1 MAGVTSVRPWV
12 ESLRPKPHSALRIK
26 LISAPCL
33 AVPQC
38 GVPRLWLAAQR
49 RFTPYRVALTSIRG
63 LIPLDNLSPRTTW
76 IRLVIVIKPS
86 YAIQMEMSLKARRPV
101 VSDLS
106 NALAV
111 RPGEAAEVELK
122 LLAPQGSLEKLREM
136 PVIVQH
142 ARNRGAFRRLE
153 TVYYDTPERLL
164 FQHGMSLRVRRSG
177 KHFIQTLKL
186 LPNVG
191 QPLARRQWEA
201 PVDGVTPDL
210 ARLPADEVGDPVTT
224 LTNDALVP
232 VFLTKVRRHAR
243 QLDLPDA
250 SVEIVFDEGTIEAG
264 ARQEVLSEIEL
275 ELKSGN
281 AGVLFDLGTQLLD
294 AAPLKVGTR
303 SKAER
308 GYALA
313 FDVVQSAAKAEPF
326 SVTAEH
332 VVDDV
337 IALLV
342 GSCWHHLL
350 KNHAVAEKGSDPEG
364 VHQMR
369 LALRRLRT
377 ICALFRRDIP
387 SPSFQAIN
395 SEARWLMQQLG
406 PARDWDVFDE
416 TTVTRLVTAAP
427 DVDLGGLREAVE
439 QQRKSRYGAL
449 QIVLADARCS
459 RFLLSLGHLVER
471 RGWRNEI
478 DSEALAVLSQ
488 PMPTLADKILARSH
502 RKALKRGAHFR
513 QLNVDAQH
521 DLRIDLKKL
530 RYAAEFFLPLYA
542 THAPAKRYV
551 KRLARLQASLG
562 SARDIASTRIL
573 LDAIRQDDQPA
584 LHLAIGAVAG
594 WQARDQ
600 MVVAKMLRRRW
611 RRFKATPAFWG
622 R

>member
-1 MAGVTSVRPWV
+1 M
-12 ESLRPKPHSALRIK
+12 EISL
-26 LISAPCL
+26 
-33 AVPQC
+33 
-38 GVPRLWLAAQR
+38 
-49 RFTPYRVALTSIRG
+49 
-63 LIPLDNLSPRTTW
+63 N
-76 IRLVIVIKPS
+76 
-86 YAIQMEMSLKARRPV
+86 ARQPV
-101 VSDLS
+101 VSES
-106 NALAV
+106 GAAIAV
-111 RPGEAAEVELK
+111 RPAEQAEIELK
-122 LLAPQGSLEKLREM
+122 LLAPQGTLEKLREL

-164 FQHGMSLRVRRSG
+164 FQHGISLRVRRSG

-186 LPNVG
+186 PADIG
-191 QPLARRQWEA
+191 QPLARQQWEA
-201 PVDGVTPDL
+201 PVDDITPDL

-224 LTNDALVP
+224 LTNDVLVP
-232 VFLTKVRRHAR
+232 VFATKVRRYAR

-264 ARQEVLSEIEL
+264 ARQEILSEIEI

-294 AAPLKVGTR
+294 AAPLQVGTR

-313 FDVVQSAAKAEPF
+313 FGVVQPAAKAELF
-326 SVTAEH
+326 SITAEQ

-337 IALLV
+337 IALLI
-342 GSCWHHLL
+342 GTCWHHLL
-350 KNHAVAEKGSDPEG
+350 KNYVVAQEGSDPEG

-387 SPSFQAIN
+387 SPSFQAVN
-395 SEARWLMQQLG
+395 SEARWLMRQLG
-406 PARDWDVFDE
+406 PARDWDVFAE
-416 TTVTRLVTAAP
+416 TTVTRLRTAAP
-427 DVDLGGLREAVE
+427 DIDLGCLREAVE
-439 QQRKSRYGAL
+439 QQRKSSYGAL
-449 QIVLADARCS
+449 QTVLADPRCS
-459 RFLLSLGHLVER
+459 RFLLSLGNLAER

-488 PMPTLADKILARSH
+488 PIPTLADKILARLH

-513 QLNVDAQH
+513 QLNTDAQH

-530 RYAAEFFLPLYA
+530 RYAAEFFSPLYA
-542 THAPAKRYV
+542 THAPARRYV
-551 KRLARLQASLG
+551 RRLARLQTSLG
-562 SARDIASTRIL
+562 RARDIASTRIL

-584 LHLAIGAVAG
+584 LHRAIGAVAG

-600 MVVAKMLRRRW
+600 IAVAKTLRKRW

>member
-1 MAGVTSVRPWV
+1 V
-12 ESLRPKPHSALRIK
+12 EIAL
-26 LISAPCL
+26 
-33 AVPQC
+33 
-38 GVPRLWLAAQR
+38 
-49 RFTPYRVALTSIRG
+49 
-63 LIPLDNLSPRTTW
+63 N
-76 IRLVIVIKPS
+76 
-86 YAIQMEMSLKARRPV
+86 ARQPV
-101 VSDLS
+101 VNDSGT
-106 NALAV
+106 AVGV
-111 RPGEAAEVELK
+111 RPGEHAEIELK
-122 LLAPQGSLEKLREM
+122 LLAPQGSLEKLREA

-142 ARNRGAFRRLE
+142 ARNRGAFHRLE

-186 LPNVG
+186 LPNSG
-191 QPLARRQWEA
+191 QPLMRRQWEA
-201 PVDGVTPDL
+201 PVDDVSPDL

-232 VFLTKVRRHAR
+232 VFATKIRRHAR

-264 ARQEVLSEIEL
+264 ARQEVVSEIEL

-313 FDVVQSAAKAEPF
+313 FDVAQPAAKAELF
-326 SVTAEH
+326 GITAEH

-337 IALLV
+337 IALLA
-342 GSCWHHLL
+342 GSSWHHLL
-350 KNHAVAEKGSDPEG
+350 KNHTVAEKGSDPEG

-369 LALRRLRT
+369 VALRRLRT

-387 SPSFQAIN
+387 SPAFQAVN
-395 SEARWLMQQLG
+395 GEARWLMQQLG
-406 PARDWDVFDE
+406 PAREWDVFAD
-416 TTVTRLVTAAP
+416 TTVSRLVVAAP
-427 DVDLGGLREAVE
+427 DIDLGGLREAVE
-439 QQRKSRYGAL
+439 RQRKSSYGAL
-449 QIVLADARCS
+449 QIVLADPRCS
-459 RFLLSLGHLVER
+459 RFLLSLGNLIER

-488 PMPTLADKILARSH
+488 PMPPLADKILARLH

-513 QLNVDAQH
+513 QLNIGAQH

-530 RYAAEFFLPLYA
+530 RYAAEFFLPFYA

-551 KRLARLQASLG
+551 RRLARLQASLG
-562 SARDIASTRIL
+562 RARDNASTRTL

-584 LHLAIGAVAG
+584 LHLAIGAAAG

-600 MVVAKMLRRRW
+600 MAVAKMLRRKW

>member
-1 MAGVTSVRPWV
+1 MGI
-12 ESLRPKPHSALRIK
+12 SL
-26 LISAPCL
+26 
-33 AVPQC
+33 
-38 GVPRLWLAAQR
+38 
-49 RFTPYRVALTSIRG
+49 
-63 LIPLDNLSPRTTW
+63 N
-76 IRLVIVIKPS
+76 
-86 YAIQMEMSLKARRPV
+86 ARQPV
-101 VSDLS
+101 VSDS
-106 NALAV
+106 GTTTAA
-111 RPGEAAEVELK
+111 RPCEQAEIELK
-122 LLAPQGSLEKLREM
+122 LLAPQGILERLREM

-164 FQHGMSLRVRRSG
+164 FQHGMSLRVRRNG

-186 LPNVG
+186 LPNIG

-210 ARLPADEVGDPVTT
+210 ARLPANEVGDPVTT

-232 VFLTKVRRHAR
+232 VFATKVRRHAR
-243 QLDLPDA
+243 LLDLPDA

-281 AGVLFDLGTQLLD
+281 AGVLFDLGMQLLD
-294 AAPLKVGTR
+294 AAPLQVGTR

-313 FDVVQSAAKAEPF
+313 FDVVQPAAKAELLD
-326 SVTAEH
+326 VTAEH

-337 IALLV
+337 IALLM
-342 GSCWHHLL
+342 GACWHHLL
-350 KNHAVAEKGSDPEG
+350 KNHTVAEQGLDPEG

-377 ICALFRRDIP
+377 ICALFRPDIP
-387 SPSFQAIN
+387 SPSFQAVN
-395 SEARWLMQQLG
+395 SEARWLIQQLG
-406 PARDWDVFDE
+406 PARDWDVFAE

-427 DVDLGGLREAVE
+427 DMDLGGLRDAVE
-439 QQRKSRYGAL
+439 RQRKSSYGAL
-449 QIVLADARCS
+449 QTVLADPRCS

-478 DSEALAVLSQ
+478 DSEALALLSQ
-488 PMPTLADKILARSH
+488 PMPTLADKILARLH

-513 QLNVDAQH
+513 QLNIDAQH

-542 THAPAKRYV
+542 AHAPAKRYV
-551 KRLARLQASLG
+551 RRLARVQASLG
-562 SARDIASTRIL
+562 RARDIASARIL
-573 LDAIRQDDQPA
+573 LDAIRQDDQPS

-600 MVVAKMLRRRW
+600 IAVVKTLHKRW

>member
-1 MAGVTSVRPWV
+1 M
-12 ESLRPKPHSALRIK
+12 
-26 LISAPCL
+26 
-33 AVPQC
+33 
-38 GVPRLWLAAQR
+38 
-49 RFTPYRVALTSIRG
+49 
-63 LIPLDNLSPRTTW
+63 
-76 IRLVIVIKPS
+76 
-86 YAIQMEMSLKARRPV
+86 
-101 VSDLS
+101 
-106 NALAV
+106 
-111 RPGEAAEVELK
+111 
-122 LLAPQGSLEKLREM
+122 
-136 PVIVQH
+136 QH
-142 ARNRGAFRRLE
+142 ARNRGAFHRLE

-186 LPNVG
+186 LPNSG
-191 QPLARRQWEA
+191 QPLMRRQWEA
-201 PVDGVTPDL
+201 PVDDVSPDL
-210 ARLPADEVGDPVTT
+210 ARLPADEVGDPVTM

-232 VFLTKVRRHAR
+232 VFATKVRRHAR
-243 QLDLPDA
+243 RLDLPDA

-294 AAPLKVGTR
+294 AAPLQLGTR

-313 FDVVQSAAKAEPF
+313 FDVVQPAAKAELF
-326 SVTAEH
+326 GITTEH

-337 IALLV
+337 IAQLS

-350 KNHAVAEKGSDPEG
+350 KNHTVAVEGSDPEG

-387 SPSFQAIN
+387 SPAFQAVN

-406 PARDWDVFDE
+406 PAREWDVFAE
-416 TTVTRLVTAAP
+416 TTVARLVTAAP

-439 QQRKSRYGAL
+439 RQRKSSYGAL
-449 QIVLADARCS
+449 QPVLADPRCS
-459 RFLLSLGHLVER
+459 RFLLSLGNLVER

-478 DSEALAVLSQ
+478 DSEALTVLSQ
-488 PMPTLADKILARSH
+488 PMPTLADKILARLH

-513 QLNVDAQH
+513 QLNIDAQH

-551 KRLARLQASLG
+551 RRLARLQASLG
-562 SARDIASTRIL
+562 RARDIASTRTL

-600 MVVAKMLRRRW
+600 IAVTKTLRKRW

>member
-1 MAGVTSVRPWV
+1 MLLSGLAGVSV
-12 ESLRPKPHSALRIK
+12 PH
-26 LISAPCL
+26 
-33 AVPQC
+33 
-38 GVPRLWLAAQR
+38 LWLATQPDA
-49 RFTPYRVALTSIRG
+49 
-63 LIPLDNLSPRTTW
+63 DNLTAWCSRQFVDSYPWITW
-76 IRLVIVIKPS
+76 ICLAIVIKRS
-86 YAIQMEMSLKARRPV
+86 YAIPMEISLNARRPV
-101 VSDLS
+101 VSDS
-106 NALAV
+106 GTAIAV
-111 RPGEAAEVELK
+111 RPGEQAEIELK
-122 LLAPQGSLEKLREM
+122 LLAPQGTLEKLREV

-177 KHFIQTLKL
+177 KHFTQTLKL
-186 LPNVG
+186 LPNIG

-210 ARLPADEVGDPVTT
+210 ARLPADEIGDPVTT

-232 VFLTKVRRHAR
+232 VFATKVRRHAR
-243 QLDLPDA
+243 RLDLSDA

-294 AAPLKVGTR
+294 AAPLRVGTR

-313 FDVVQSAAKAEPF
+313 FDVLQPAAKAELF
-326 SVTAEH
+326 GITAEH

-350 KNHAVAEKGSDPEG
+350 KNHTVLEKGSDPEG

-369 LALRRLRT
+369 VALRRMRT

-387 SPSFQAIN
+387 SLSFQAIN

-406 PARDWDVFDE
+406 QARDWDVFAE

-427 DVDLGGLREAVE
+427 DVDLGGLREAIE
-439 QQRKSRYGAL
+439 RQRKTSYTAL
-449 QIVLADARCS
+449 QAVLADPRCS
-459 RFLLSLGHLVER
+459 RFLLSLGQQVER

-478 DSEALAVLSQ
+478 DSDALAVLSQ
-488 PMPTLADKILARSH
+488 PILTLADKILPRLH

-513 QLNVDAQH
+513 RLNTDAQH

-551 KRLARLQASLG
+551 KRLARLQGSLG
-562 SARDIASTRIL
+562 RARDIASTRIL
-573 LDAIRQDDQPA
+573 LDAIRQADQPE
-584 LHLAIGAVAG
+584 LDLAIGAVAG
-594 WQARDQ
+594 WKTRDQ
-600 MVVAKMLRRRW
+600 IAVAKTLRKRW

>member
-1 MAGVTSVRPWV
+1 MEISLNARQPIASDAG
-12 ESLRPKPHSALRIK
+12 
-26 LISAPCL
+26 
-33 AVPQC
+33 
-38 GVPRLWLAAQR
+38 
-49 RFTPYRVALTSIRG
+49 TSI
-63 LIPLDNLSPRTTW
+63 
-76 IRLVIVIKPS
+76 
-86 YAIQMEMSLKARRPV
+86 
-101 VSDLS
+101 
-106 NALAV
+106 AV
-111 RPGEAAEVELK
+111 RAGAEIELK
-122 LLAPQGSLEKLREM
+122 LLAPQGALEKLREA

-142 ARNRGAFRRLE
+142 ARNRGAFHRLE

-186 LPNVG
+186 PPNSG

-201 PVDGVTPDL
+201 PVDGITPDL

-224 LTNDALVP
+224 LANDALVP
-232 VFLTKVRRHAR
+232 VFATKVRRHAR

-250 SVEIVFDEGTIEAG
+250 SVEIAFDEGTIEAG
-264 ARQEVLSEIEL
+264 ARHQVLSEIEL

-294 AAPLKVGTR
+294 AAPLRVGTR

-313 FDVVQSAAKAEPF
+313 FDVVQSAAKAESF

-350 KNHAVAEKGSDPEG
+350 KNHRVAEEGSDPEG

-369 LALRRLRT
+369 VALRRLRT

-387 SPSFQAIN
+387 SPAFQAVN
-395 SEARWLMQQLG
+395 SEAKWLMQQLG
-406 PARDWDVFDE
+406 PARDWDVFAE
-416 TTVTRLVTAAP
+416 ATITRLVTAAP
-427 DVDLGGLREAVE
+427 EVDLGGLREAVE
-439 QQRKSRYGAL
+439 QQRKSSYCAL
-449 QIVLADARCS
+449 QTVLADPRCS

-488 PMPTLADKILARSH
+488 PIPALADKILARLH
-502 RKALKRGAHFR
+502 RKALERGAHFR
-513 QLNVDAQH
+513 QLNIGAQH

-542 THAPAKRYV
+542 THASAKRYV
-551 KRLARLQASLG
+551 RRLARLQTGLG
-562 SARDIASTRIL
+562 RVRDIASTRIL
-573 LDAIRQDDQPA
+573 LDAIRQENQAA

-600 MVVAKMLRRRW
+600 MAVAKTLRRRW

>member
-1 MAGVTSVRPWV
+1 M
-12 ESLRPKPHSALRIK
+12 EISLN
-26 LISAPCL
+26 
-33 AVPQC
+33 
-38 GVPRLWLAAQR
+38 AQ
-49 RFTPYRVALTSIRG
+49 
-63 LIPLDNLSPRTTW
+63 
-76 IRLVIVIKPS
+76 
-86 YAIQMEMSLKARRPV
+86 QPV
-101 VSDLS
+101 VSDS
-106 NALAV
+106 GTAIAV
-111 RPGEAAEVELK
+111 RPGEQAEIELK
-122 LLAPQGSLEKLREM
+122 LLAPQGTLERLREL

-164 FQHGMSLRVRRSG
+164 FQQGISLRVRRSG

-186 LPNVG
+186 PPNIG

-201 PVDGVTPDL
+201 PVDRVTPDL
-210 ARLPADEVGDPVTT
+210 ARLPADEIGDPVTA

-232 VFLTKVRRHAR
+232 VFATKVRRHAR

-264 ARQEVLSEIEL
+264 ARQEILSEIEI

-281 AGVLFDLGTQLLD
+281 AAVLFDLGTQLLD
-294 AAPLKVGTR
+294 AAPLQVGTR

-313 FDVVQSAAKAEPF
+313 FGVVQPAAKAELFPI
-326 SVTAEH
+326 TAEH

-337 IALLV
+337 IARLV
-342 GSCWHHLL
+342 ESCWHHLL
-350 KNHAVAEKGSDPEG
+350 KNYTVAEEGSSPEG

-369 LALRRLRT
+369 VALRRLRT

-387 SPSFQAIN
+387 SPAFQAVN
-395 SEARWLMQQLG
+395 GEARWLMQQLG
-406 PARDWDVFDE
+406 PARDWDVFAE
-416 TTVTRLVTAAP
+416 TTVTRLRTAVP
-427 DVDLGGLREAVE
+427 DVDFGGLREAVE
-439 QQRKSRYGAL
+439 QQRKSSYGTV
-449 QIVLADARCS
+449 QTVLAGPRCS
-459 RFLLSLGHLVER
+459 RFLLSLGNLVER

-478 DSEALAVLSQ
+478 DGEALAALSQ
-488 PMPTLADKILARSH
+488 PMSTLADKILARLH

-513 QLNVDAQH
+513 QLNTDAQH

-530 RYAAEFFLPLYA
+530 RYAVEFFSPLYA
-542 THAPAKRYV
+542 ARAPEKRYV

-562 SARDIASTRIL
+562 RVRDIATTRIL
-573 LDAIRQDDQPA
+573 LDAIRQDNQPA

-594 WQARDQ
+594 WQARDRIA
-600 MVVAKMLRRRW
+600 VAKTLRKRW
-611 RRFKATPAFWG
+611 RRFKATPAFWD

>member
-1 MAGVTSVRPWV
+1 M
-12 ESLRPKPHSALRIK
+12 EISL
-26 LISAPCL
+26 
-33 AVPQC
+33 
-38 GVPRLWLAAQR
+38 
-49 RFTPYRVALTSIRG
+49 
-63 LIPLDNLSPRTTW
+63 N
-76 IRLVIVIKPS
+76 
-86 YAIQMEMSLKARRPV
+86 ARQPV
-101 VSDLS
+101 VSDS
-106 NALAV
+106 GAAIAM
-111 RPGEAAEVELK
+111 RPAEQAEIELK
-122 LLAPQGSLEKLREM
+122 LLAPPGALEKLREL

-142 ARNRGAFRRLE
+142 ARNRGAFHRLE
-153 TVYYDTPERLL
+153 TIYYDTPERLL

-186 LPNVG
+186 LPNIG
-191 QPLARRQWEA
+191 QPLTRRQWEA
-201 PVDGVTPDL
+201 PVDNITPDL

-224 LTNDALVP
+224 LANDTLVP
-232 VFLTKVRRHAR
+232 VFATRVRRHAR

-250 SVEIVFDEGTIEAG
+250 SVEIAFDEGTIEAG
-264 ARQEVLSEIEL
+264 GRQEVLSEIEL

-294 AAPLKVGTR
+294 AAPLQVGTR

-313 FDVVQSAAKAEPF
+313 FDVVQPAAKAELV
-326 SVTAEH
+326 SITAEH

-342 GSCWHHLL
+342 GTCWHHLL
-350 KNHAVAEKGSDPEG
+350 KNHVVAQEGADPEG

-369 LALRRLRT
+369 VALRRLRT

-387 SPSFQAIN
+387 SPSFQTIN

-406 PARDWDVFDE
+406 PARDWDVFAG
-416 TTVTRLVTAAP
+416 TTVTRLVAATR
-427 DVDLGGLREAVE
+427 DVDLSGLREAVE
-439 QQRKSRYGAL
+439 RQRKSSYGAL
-449 QIVLADARCS
+449 QTVLADPRCS

-471 RGWRNEI
+471 RSWRNEI
-478 DSEALAVLSQ
+478 DSEALTVLSQ
-488 PMPTLADKILARSH
+488 SISVLADKILARSH
-502 RKALKRGAHFR
+502 RKALTRGAHFR
-513 QLNVDAQH
+513 RLNVDAQH

-542 THAPAKRYV
+542 THAPVKRYV
-551 KRLARLQASLG
+551 RRLVRLQTSLG
-562 SARDIASTRIL
+562 RARDIAGSRIL
-573 LDAIRQDDQPA
+573 LDAIRQEDQPA

-594 WQARDQ
+594 WQAHDQ
-600 MVVAKMLRRRW
+600 IAVAKKLRKRW

>member
-1 MAGVTSVRPWV
+1 M
-12 ESLRPKPHSALRIK
+12 E
-26 LISAPCL
+26 
-33 AVPQC
+33 
-38 GVPRLWLAAQR
+38 
-49 RFTPYRVALTSIRG
+49 
-63 LIPLDNLSPRTTW
+63 IPLNARQP
-76 IRLVIVIKPS
+76 IVNDS
-86 YAIQMEMSLKARRPV
+86 GSAI
-101 VSDLS
+101 
-106 NALAV
+106 AV
-111 RPGEAAEVELK
+111 RPGEQAEIELK
-122 LLAPQGSLEKLREM
+122 LLAPQGILEKLREM

-164 FQHGMSLRVRRSG
+164 FQRGMSLRVRRSG
-177 KHFIQTLKL
+177 KKFVQTLKL
-186 LPNVG
+186 LPDIG
-191 QPLARRQWEA
+191 QPLMRRQWET
-201 PVDGVTPDL
+201 PVDGITPDL
-210 ARLPADEVGDPVTT
+210 ARLPATEIGDPVTT
-224 LTNDALVP
+224 LISDALVP
-232 VFLTKVRRHAR
+232 VFATKVRRHAR
-243 QLDLPDA
+243 RLDLPDA
-250 SVEIVFDEGTIEAG
+250 SVEIAFDEGTIEAG

-294 AAPLKVGTR
+294 AAPLQVGTR

-313 FDVVQSAAKAEPF
+313 FDVVQPAAKAEPF
-326 SVTAEH
+326 GITAEH

-342 GSCWHHLL
+342 GACWHHLL
-350 KNHAVAEKGSDPEG
+350 KNHIVAEEGYDPEG

-369 LALRRLRT
+369 VALRRLRT

-395 SEARWLMQQLG
+395 SEAKWLMQQLG
-406 PARDWDVFDE
+406 PARDWDVFAA

-427 DVDLGGLREAVE
+427 EVDLDGLREAIE
-439 QQRKSRYGAL
+439 RQRETSHIAL
-449 QIVLADARCS
+449 QAVLADPRCG
-459 RFLLSLGHLVER
+459 RFLLSLGQRVER

-478 DSEALAVLSQ
+478 GRDALTVLSQ
-488 PMPTLADKILARSH
+488 PILTLANKILSRLY

-513 QLNVDAQH
+513 QLNNNAQH

-530 RYAAEFFLPLYA
+530 RYASEFFLPLYA
-542 THAPAKRYV
+542 GHASAKRYV
-551 KRLARLQASLG
+551 ARLSKLQGSLG
-562 SARDIASTRIL
+562 RARDVATTRIL
-573 LDAIRQDDQPA
+573 LDAIRQAAQPE

-600 MVVAKMLRRRW
+600 IAVAKTLRKRW